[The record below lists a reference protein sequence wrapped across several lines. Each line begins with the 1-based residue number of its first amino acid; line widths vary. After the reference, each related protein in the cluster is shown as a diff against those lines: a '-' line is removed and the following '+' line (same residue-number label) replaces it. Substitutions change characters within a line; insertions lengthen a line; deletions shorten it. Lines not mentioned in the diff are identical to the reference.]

1 MSDDKMNRG
10 EPDRSR
16 INLNE
21 DYEVNYWSERF
32 GIPRSSS
39 RRQSR
44 RSATLTGRYRAACR
58 QARVMSCNPTTP
70 MLISRR

>member
-21 DYEVNYWSERF
+21 DYEVIGPVWYHQGTAQE
-32 GIPRSSS
+32 GS
-39 RRQSR
+39 REGRQ
-44 RSATLTGRYRAACR
+44 LTGRYRAARR
-58 QARVMSCNPTTP
+58 QARVSCNR
-70 MLISRR
+70 LAL